1 MLSFGQLNGKK
12 MNAKNPSGKL
22 GDLRVGLTF
31 DDVLL
36 GPEIFRH
43 KIQKGH
49 CDHHL
54 SDEQYQTQHP
64 DNFSK
69 YGHSNRI

>member
-22 GDLRVGLTF
+22 DDLRVGLTF

-36 GPEIFRH
+36 VPKYSGINPERT
-43 KIQKGH
+43 
-49 CDHHL
+49 L
-54 SDEQYQTQHP
+54 
-64 DNFSK
+64 
-69 YGHSNRI
+69 